1 TAMRARA
8 RHRRSRACSA
18 FRLPRSALIGPRRH
32 NFGYVDRGRIGRFAS
47 VRSGIRT
54 DPSQWTDER
63 HRRGIAGE
71 EQAIRYLLSR
81 GCTIVAHRFR
91 VGHTEIDLIA
101 RQGDLVTFVE
111 VKTRRGRAFGSP
123 LEGVTEIFGPESS
136 SKTTLALHVVANAQR
151 QGGAAAYIDA
161 EHALDVEYA
170 KKLGVDI
177 DNLLVSQPDTGEQGL
192 EITEILVRSGAV
204 DVVVV
209 DSVAALVPK
218 AEIEGD
224 MGDSLPGL
232 QARLMSQALRKL
244 AGAINR
250 SRT

>member
-1 TAMRARA
+1 MRFVGETERGRANAERRTAMRARA

-18 FRLPRSALIGPRRH
+18 FGLPRSALIGPRRH

-123 LEGVTEIFGPESS
+123 LEAVTGAKRRELVKAARVWVDRFGKPPDIYRFDCIAIVDGKLEH
-136 SKTTLALHVVANAQR
+136 LA
-151 QGGAAAYIDA
+151 DA
-161 EHALDVEYA
+161 F
-170 KKLGVDI
+170 
-177 DNLLVSQPDTGEQGL
+177 
-192 EITEILVRSGAV
+192 R
-204 DVVVV
+204 
-209 DSVAALVPK
+209 
-218 AEIEGD
+218 
-224 MGDSLPGL
+224 PGW
-232 QARLMSQALRKL
+232 R
-244 AGAINR
+244 
-250 SRT
+250 

>member
-1 TAMRARA
+1 MRARA
-8 RHRRSRACSA
+8 RLRRSRACSA

-123 LEGVTEIFGPESS
+123 LEAVTGAKRRELVKAARVWVDRFGRPPDIYRFDCIAIVDGKLEH
-136 SKTTLALHVVANAQR
+136 LA
-151 QGGAAAYIDA
+151 DA
-161 EHALDVEYA
+161 F
-170 KKLGVDI
+170 
-177 DNLLVSQPDTGEQGL
+177 
-192 EITEILVRSGAV
+192 R
-204 DVVVV
+204 
-209 DSVAALVPK
+209 
-218 AEIEGD
+218 
-224 MGDSLPGL
+224 PGW
-232 QARLMSQALRKL
+232 R
-244 AGAINR
+244 
-250 SRT
+250 